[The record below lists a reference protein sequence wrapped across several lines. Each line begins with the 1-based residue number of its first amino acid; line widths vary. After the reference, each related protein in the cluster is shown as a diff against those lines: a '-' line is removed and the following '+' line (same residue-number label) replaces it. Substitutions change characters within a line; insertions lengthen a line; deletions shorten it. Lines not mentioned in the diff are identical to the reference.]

1 MNYTGLAYRLP
12 RPLRRHI
19 LHFEWMIEEAV
30 ASYAARLPE
39 SARVLDAGS
48 GEGQYAHH
56 FKRQRYCGVDLAVGD
71 VLWDYSRLDA
81 VADLAELPFREDTFD
96 AALHIVTIEHLREPG
111 CALAEIART
120 LRPGGLLLVAA
131 PHEWEVHQ
139 APHDY
144 FRYTRYGLA
153 YLLEKSG
160 YELVD
165 LRAAGG
171 YFRLL
176 ARRLLNGLQFF
187 TGGVRWLGF
196 VPAAMLLVPP
206 ALILPWLDFLDRDRN
221 FTLGYLCTARK
232 RTTQIGRS
240 NRSR

>member
-1 MNYTGLAYRLP
+1 MKYTGLAYRLP

-19 LHFEWMIEEAV
+19 LHFETEIADAV
-30 ASYAARLPE
+30 AAFARELPGG
-39 SARVLDAGS
+39 ARVLDAGA

-56 FKRQRYCGVDLAVGD
+56 FARHRYCGVDLAVGD
-71 VLWDYSRLDA
+71 AAWDYGRLDA
-81 VADLAELPFREDTFD
+81 VADLAGLPFRDAVFD
-96 AALHIVTIEHLREPG
+96 GALHIVTIEHLREPA
-111 CALAEIART
+111 CALAEVART
-120 LRPGGLLLVAA
+120 LRTGATLLVAA

-160 YELVD
+160 YEVVEM
-165 LRAAGG
+165 RAAGG

-187 TGGVRWLGF
+187 SGGLRWLGF
-196 VPAAMLLVPP
+196 IPAAILLVPP
-206 ALILPWLDFLDRDRN
+206 ALVLPFLDFLDRDRN
-221 FTLGYLCTARK
+221 FTLGYICRAR
-232 RTTQIGRS
+232 RADPR
-240 NRSR
+240 